1 MTYDVW
7 IIITGSLVGITCAMV
22 GCFLVLRKMAM
33 LADAISHTVLL
44 GIVGGYLVS
53 RSLEGPA
60 LLIGAIIVGLL
71 TAFFV
76 QLLSG
81 KGVQADA
88 AIGVVFTSLFAI
100 GVILLSVFAG
110 SIHLDV
116 DHALM
121 GEITF
126 IPWDTVIFYGI
137 DLGPKAVWLLSFVF
151 LVNLLII
158 IFCYKEFK
166 ISSFDPEMAVAIGI
180 PVLLLHYVQMGMLSI
195 TTVASFDSVGAILVV
210 AMLIVPASTAY
221 LLTDK
226 LLSMLFISAGIGVI
240 SAISGYY
247 MATIFN
253 VSISGAMATSTGIF
267 FALAFLFSP
276 RHGFIA
282 KKRAQMKLKVEM
294 GTVSSSKSPEQ
305 HM

>member
-1 MTYDVW
+1 MTYDAW
-7 IIITGSLVGITCAMV
+7 IILTGSLVGITCAMI

-44 GIVGGYLVS
+44 GIVGGFLVS
-53 RSLEGPA
+53 RSLDGPSM
-60 LLIGAIIVGLL
+60 LIGAVVVGLL
-71 TAFFV
+71 TALLV
-76 QLLSG
+76 QVLSG

-110 SIHLDV
+110 NIHLDV

-126 IPWDTVIFYGI
+126 IPWDTVEWNGM

-151 LVNLLII
+151 IINLLII
-158 IFCYKEFK
+158 IFFYKEFK

-180 PVLLLHYVQMGMLSI
+180 PVLFIHYLQMGMLSI

-226 LLSMLFISAGIGVI
+226 LLTMLIISAGIGVF

-247 MATIFN
+247 MATFLN
-253 VSISGAMATSTGIF
+253 VSIAGAMATSTGIL
-267 FALAFLFSP
+267 FAIAFLFAP
-276 RHGFIA
+276 KHGLLA
-282 KKRAQMKLKVEM
+282 KKRAQRKLSNAANVQVE
-294 GTVSSSKSPEQ
+294 Q
-305 HM
+305 

>member
-1 MTYDVW
+1 MTYDLW
-7 IIITGSLVGITCAMV
+7 IIITGSLVAVTCSMV
-22 GCFLVLRKMAM
+22 GCFLILRKMAM

-53 RSLEGPA
+53 RSLEGPS
-60 LLIGAIIVGLL
+60 LLIGAVVVGLL
-71 TAFFV
+71 TALFV

-88 AIGVVFTSLFAI
+88 AIGVVFTFLFAV

-110 SIHLDV
+110 NIHLDV

-126 IPWDTVIFYGI
+126 IPWDTFEWNGME
-137 DLGPKAVWLLSFVF
+137 LGPKAVWLLLFVF

-158 IFCYKEFK
+158 SLCYKEFK

-180 PVLLLHYVQMGMLSI
+180 PVLLLHYLQMGMLSI

-247 MATIFN
+247 LATLLN
-253 VSISGAMATSTGIF
+253 VSISGAMATSTGILF
-267 FALAFLFSP
+267 TIAFLFSP
-276 RHGFIA
+276 KHGYLA
-282 KKRAQMKLKVEM
+282 KKRAQRKLVKEAAID
-294 GTVSSSKSPEQ
+294 GKTIN
-305 HM
+305 

>member
-1 MTYDVW
+1 MSYDAW
-7 IIITGSLVGITCAMV
+7 IIITGSLVGITCAMI

-44 GIVGGYLVS
+44 GIVGGFLVS
-53 RSLEGPA
+53 RSLDGPA
-60 LLIGAIIVGLL
+60 LLIGAVVVGLL
-71 TAFFV
+71 TALLV
-76 QLLSG
+76 QVLSG
-81 KGVQADA
+81 KGVQGDA
-88 AIGVVFTSLFAI
+88 AIGIVFTSLFAV

-110 SIHLDV
+110 NIHLDV

-126 IPWDTVIFYGI
+126 IPWDTFQWNGI

-151 LVNLLII
+151 IVNLLLI
-158 IFCYKEFK
+158 IFFYKEFK
-166 ISSFDPEMAVAIGI
+166 ISSFDPEMALAIGI
-180 PVLLLHYVQMGMLSI
+180 PVLFIHYLQMGMLSI

-226 LLSMLFISAGIGVI
+226 LLNMLFISAGIGVI

-247 MATIFN
+247 MAAFLN
-253 VSISGAMATSTGIF
+253 VSIAGAMATSTGIL

-276 RHGFIA
+276 KHGLVA
-282 KKRAQMKLKVEM
+282 KKRAQKKLSKA
-294 GTVSSSKSPEQ
+294 SSNTATIGN
-305 HM
+305 

>member
-1 MTYDVW
+1 MTYDMW
-7 IIITGSLVGITCAMV
+7 IIVTGSLVGITCAMV

-44 GIVGGYLVS
+44 GIVGGFLVS
-53 RSLEGPA
+53 QSLDGPS
-60 LLIGAIIVGLL
+60 LLIGAVVVGLL
-71 TAFFV
+71 TALLV
-76 QLLSG
+76 QVLSG

-110 SIHLDV
+110 NIHLDV

-126 IPWDTVIFYGI
+126 IPWDTVVWNGME
-137 DLGPKAVWLLSFVF
+137 LGPKAVWLLSFVF

-158 IFCYKEFK
+158 FLLYKEFK
-166 ISSFDPEMAVAIGI
+166 ISTFDPALATAIGI
-180 PVLLLHYVQMGMLSI
+180 PVLFIHYLQMGMLSI

-210 AMLIVPASTAY
+210 AMLIVPASAAY

-226 LLSMLFISAGIGVI
+226 LLAMLIISAGIGVF

-247 MATIFN
+247 MATLLN
-253 VSISGAMATSTGIF
+253 VSISGAMATSTGIVF
-267 FALAFLFSP
+267 GLAFFFSP
-276 RHGFIA
+276 KHGLLA
-282 KKRAQMKLKVEM
+282 KKRAQQKLSM
-294 GTVSSSKSPEQ
+294 NGRG
-305 HM
+305 

>member
-1 MTYDVW
+1 MMYDIW
-7 IIITGSLVGITCAMV
+7 IIITGSLVGITCAMI
-22 GCFLVLRKMAM
+22 GCFLVLRKMSM

-53 RSLEGPA
+53 RSLDGPS
-60 LLIGAIIVGLL
+60 LLIGAVIVGLL
-71 TAFFV
+71 TAYLV

-81 KGVQADA
+81 KGVQGDA
-88 AIGVVFTSLFAI
+88 AIGIVFTFLFAV

-110 SIHLDV
+110 NIHLDV

-126 IPWDTVIFYGI
+126 IPWDTVKWNGME
-137 DLGPKAVWLLSFVF
+137 LGPKAVWLLTFVM

-158 IFCYKEFK
+158 ILFYKEFK

-180 PVLLLHYVQMGMLSI
+180 PVLVIHYVQMGMLSI

-226 LLSMLFISAGIGVI
+226 LLHMLFISAGIGVI
-240 SAISGYY
+240 SAICGYY
-247 MATIFN
+247 VATFLN
-253 VSISGAMATSTGIF
+253 VSISGAMASSTGII
-267 FALAFLFSP
+267 FAMAFLFSP
-276 RHGFIA
+276 KHGFVM
-282 KKRAQMKLKVEM
+282 KKRAQRKLAKEASLLV
-294 GTVSSSKSPEQ
+294 K
-305 HM
+305 

>member
-7 IIITGSLVGITCAMV
+7 IIVTGSLVGITCAMI

-53 RSLEGPA
+53 RSLEGPSM
-60 LLIGAIIVGLL
+60 LIGAVVVGLL
-71 TAFFV
+71 TALLV
-76 QLLSG
+76 QVLSG

-110 SIHLDV
+110 NIHLDV

-126 IPWDTVIFYGI
+126 IPWDTMEWNGM

-151 LVNLLII
+151 IINLLII
-158 IFCYKEFK
+158 IFFYKEFK

-180 PVLLLHYVQMGMLSI
+180 PVLFIHYLQMGMLSI

-226 LLSMLFISAGIGVI
+226 LISMLFISAGIGVF

-247 MATIFN
+247 VATFLN
-253 VSISGAMATSTGIF
+253 VSIAGAMATVTGVL
-267 FALAFLFSP
+267 FAIAFLFSP
-276 RHGFIA
+276 KQGLLA
-282 KKRAQMKLKVEM
+282 KKRAQRKL
-294 GTVSSSKSPEQ
+294 SKAANA
-305 HM
+305 

>member
-1 MTYDVW
+1 MTYDAW
-7 IIITGSLVGITCAMV
+7 IIVTGSLVAITCAMI

-44 GIVGGYLVS
+44 GIVGGFLIT
-53 RSLEGPA
+53 RSLEGPS
-60 LLIGAIIVGLL
+60 LLIGAVVVGLL
-71 TAFFV
+71 TALLV
-76 QLLSG
+76 QVLSG

-88 AIGVVFTSLFAI
+88 AIGVVFTSLFAV

-110 SIHLDV
+110 NIHLDV

-126 IPWDTVIFYGI
+126 IPWDTLEWNGME
-137 DLGPKAVWLLSFVF
+137 LGPKAVWLLSFVF

-158 IFCYKEFK
+158 VLFYKEFK

-180 PVLLLHYVQMGMLSI
+180 PVLFIHYLQMGMLSI

-226 LLSMLFISAGIGVI
+226 LLNMLFISAGIGVV

-247 MATIFN
+247 MATLLN
-253 VSISGAMATSTGIF
+253 VSIAGAMATSTGILF
-267 FALAFLFSP
+267 GFTFLFSP
-276 RHGFIA
+276 KHGLLA
-282 KKRAQMKLKVEM
+282 KKRAQQKLSKI
-294 GTVSSSKSPEQ
+294 SSGQGLSS
-305 HM
+305 

>member
-1 MTYDVW
+1 MTYDAW
-7 IIITGSLVGITCAMV
+7 IIITGSLVGVTCAMI
-22 GCFLVLRKMAM
+22 GCFLVVRKMAM

-53 RSLEGPA
+53 RSLDGPS
-60 LLIGAIIVGLL
+60 LLIGAVVVGLL
-71 TAFFV
+71 TALLV
-76 QLLSG
+76 QVLSG
-81 KGVQADA
+81 KGVQGDA
-88 AIGVVFTSLFAI
+88 AIGIVFTSLFAV
-100 GVILLSVFAG
+100 GVILLSLFAG
-110 SIHLDV
+110 NIHLDV

-126 IPWDTVIFYGI
+126 IPWDTVQWNGM

-151 LVNLLII
+151 IVNLLII
-158 IFCYKEFK
+158 IFFYKEFK

-180 PVLLLHYVQMGMLSI
+180 PVLFIHYLQMGMLSI

-226 LLSMLFISAGIGVI
+226 LLNMLFISAGIGVI

-247 MATIFN
+247 MASFLN
-253 VSISGAMATSTGIF
+253 VSIAGAMATSTGIL

-276 RHGFIA
+276 KHGLIA
-282 KKRAQMKLKVEM
+282 KKRAQKKLSKATSKTA
-294 GTVSSSKSPEQ
+294 TVGN
-305 HM
+305 

>member
-1 MTYDVW
+1 MTYDAW
-7 IIITGSLVGITCAMV
+7 IIVTGSLVAITCAMI

-44 GIVGGYLVS
+44 GIVGGFLIT
-53 RSLEGPA
+53 RSLEGPS
-60 LLIGAIIVGLL
+60 LLIGAVVVGLL
-71 TAFFV
+71 TALLV
-76 QLLSG
+76 QVLSG

-88 AIGVVFTSLFAI
+88 AIGVVFTSLFAV

-110 SIHLDV
+110 NIHLDV

-126 IPWDTVIFYGI
+126 IPWDTLEWNGME
-137 DLGPKAVWLLSFVF
+137 LGPKAVWLLSFVF

-158 IFCYKEFK
+158 VLFYKEFK

-180 PVLLLHYVQMGMLSI
+180 PVLFIHYLQMGMLSI

-226 LLSMLFISAGIGVI
+226 LLNMLFISAGIGVV

-247 MATIFN
+247 MATLLN
-253 VSISGAMATSTGIF
+253 VSIAGAMATSTGILF
-267 FALAFLFSP
+267 GFTFLFSP
-276 RHGFIA
+276 KHGLLA
-282 KKRAQMKLKVEM
+282 KKRAQQKLSKI
-294 GTVSSSKSPEQ
+294 SSGQGLNS
-305 HM
+305 

>member
-1 MTYDVW
+1 MTYDAW
-7 IIITGSLVGITCAMV
+7 IIVTGSLVGITCAMI

-44 GIVGGYLVS
+44 GIVVGFLVS
-53 RSLEGPA
+53 HSLDGPF
-60 LLIGAIIVGLL
+60 LLIGAVVVGIL
-71 TAFFV
+71 TALLV
-76 QLLSG
+76 QVLSG

-110 SIHLDV
+110 NIHLDV

-126 IPWDTVIFYGI
+126 IPWDTVEWNGM

-151 LVNLLII
+151 IINLLII
-158 IFCYKEFK
+158 ILFYKEFK
-166 ISSFDPEMAVAIGI
+166 ISSFDSEMAVAIGI
-180 PVLLLHYVQMGMLSI
+180 PVLLIHYLQMGMLSI

-226 LLSMLFISAGIGVI
+226 LLYMLFISAGIGVF

-247 MATIFN
+247 MATFFN
-253 VSISGAMATSTGIF
+253 VSIAGAMATSTGIL

-276 RHGFIA
+276 KQGLLA
-282 KKRAQMKLKVEM
+282 KKLAQQKLSKA
-294 GTVSSSKSPEQ
+294 TNSSSTTL
-305 HM
+305 

>member
-1 MTYDVW
+1 MSYDAW
-7 IIITGSLVGITCAMV
+7 IIITGSLVGITCAMI

-44 GIVGGYLVS
+44 GIVGGFLVS
-53 RSLEGPA
+53 RSLDGPA
-60 LLIGAIIVGLL
+60 LLIGAVVVGLL
-71 TAFFV
+71 TALLV
-76 QLLSG
+76 QVLSG
-81 KGVQADA
+81 KGVQGDA
-88 AIGVVFTSLFAI
+88 AIGIVFTSLFAV

-110 SIHLDV
+110 NIHLDV

-126 IPWDTVIFYGI
+126 IPWDTFQWNGI

-151 LVNLLII
+151 IVNLLLI
-158 IFCYKEFK
+158 IFFYKEFK
-166 ISSFDPEMAVAIGI
+166 ISSFDPEMALAIGI
-180 PVLLLHYVQMGMLSI
+180 PVLFIHYLQMGMLSI

-226 LLSMLFISAGIGVI
+226 LLNMLFISAGIGVI
-240 SAISGYY
+240 AAISGYY
-247 MATIFN
+247 MAAFLN
-253 VSISGAMATSTGIF
+253 VSIAGAMATSTGVL

-276 RHGFIA
+276 KHGLVA
-282 KKRAQMKLKVEM
+282 KKRAQKKLSKA
-294 GTVSSSKSPEQ
+294 SSNTATIGN
-305 HM
+305 

>member
-1 MTYDVW
+1 MTYDAW
-7 IIITGSLVGITCAMV
+7 IIITGSLVGITCAMI
-22 GCFLVLRKMAM
+22 GCFLVVRKMAM

-53 RSLEGPA
+53 RSLDGPS
-60 LLIGAIIVGLL
+60 LLIGAVVVGLL
-71 TAFFV
+71 TALLV
-76 QLLSG
+76 QVLSG
-81 KGVQADA
+81 KGVQGDA
-88 AIGVVFTSLFAI
+88 AIGIVFTSLFAV

-110 SIHLDV
+110 DIHLDV

-126 IPWDTVIFYGI
+126 IPWDTVQWNGME
-137 DLGPKAVWLLSFVF
+137 LGPKAVWLLSFVF
-151 LVNLLII
+151 IVNLLII
-158 IFCYKEFK
+158 IFFYKEFK

-180 PVLLLHYVQMGMLSI
+180 PVLFIHYLQMGMLSI

-226 LLSMLFISAGIGVI
+226 LLRMLFISAGIGVI

-247 MATIFN
+247 MASFLN
-253 VSISGAMATSTGIF
+253 VSIAGAMATSTGIL

-276 RHGFIA
+276 KHGLIA
-282 KKRAQMKLKVEM
+282 KKRAQKKLSKATSKTA
-294 GTVSSSKSPEQ
+294 TVGN
-305 HM
+305 

>member
-1 MTYDVW
+1 MTYDFW
-7 IIITGSLVGITCAMV
+7 IILTGSLVGVTCAMI

-53 RSLEGPA
+53 RSLEGPS
-60 LLIGAIIVGLL
+60 LLIGAVVVGLL
-71 TAFFV
+71 TAFLV
-76 QLLSG
+76 QVLSG

-88 AIGVVFTSLFAI
+88 AIGVVFTSLFAV

-110 SIHLDV
+110 NIHLDV

-126 IPWDTVIFYGI
+126 IPWDTMEWNGME
-137 DLGPKAVWLLSFVF
+137 LGPKAVWLLSIVF
-151 LVNLLII
+151 IINLLLII
-158 IFCYKEFK
+158 LFYKEFK
-166 ISSFDPEMAVAIGI
+166 ISSFDPEMAAAIGI
-180 PVLLLHYVQMGMLSI
+180 PVLLIHYLQMGMLSI

-226 LLSMLFISAGIGVI
+226 LINMLIISACIGVI
-240 SAISGYY
+240 SSFSGYY
-247 MATIFN
+247 VATFLN
-253 VSISGAMATSTGIF
+253 VSIAGAMATTAGIMF
-267 FALAFLFSP
+267 GIAFLFSP
-276 RHGFIA
+276 RHGLIA
-282 KKRAQMKLKVEM
+282 KKRAQKNL
-294 GTVSSSKSPEQ
+294 SKGRNVTETTLEG
-305 HM
+305 

>member
-1 MTYDVW
+1 MSYDAW
-7 IIITGSLVGITCAMV
+7 IIITGSLVGITCAMI

-53 RSLEGPA
+53 RSLEGPS
-60 LLIGAIIVGLL
+60 LLIGAVVVGLL
-71 TAFFV
+71 TALLV
-76 QLLSG
+76 QVLSG
-81 KGVQADA
+81 KGVQSDA
-88 AIGVVFTSLFAI
+88 AIGIVFTSLFAI
-100 GVILLSVFAG
+100 GVIILSTSIG
-110 SIHLDV
+110 DIHLDV

-126 IPWDTVIFYGI
+126 IPWDTVEWNGM

-151 LVNLLII
+151 IVNLLII
-158 IFCYKEFK
+158 IAFYKEFK
-166 ISSFDPEMAVAIGI
+166 ISSFDPEMAIAIGI
-180 PVLLLHYVQMGMLSI
+180 PVLFIHYLQMGMLSI

-226 LLSMLFISAGIGVI
+226 LLNMLFISAGIGVF
-240 SAISGYY
+240 SAVSGYY
-247 MATIFN
+247 AATLLN
-253 VSISGAMATSTGIF
+253 VSIAGAMATATGIL

-276 RHGFIA
+276 KHGLIA
-282 KKRAQMKLKVEM
+282 KKRAQRKL
-294 GTVSSSKSPEQ
+294 SKAASVTS
-305 HM
+305 

>member
-1 MTYDVW
+1 M
-7 IIITGSLVGITCAMV
+7 I

-53 RSLEGPA
+53 RSLEGPSM
-60 LLIGAIIVGLL
+60 LIGAVVVGLL
-71 TAFFV
+71 TALLV
-76 QLLSG
+76 QVLSG

-110 SIHLDV
+110 NIHLDV

-126 IPWDTVIFYGI
+126 IPWDTMEWNGM

-151 LVNLLII
+151 IINLLII
-158 IFCYKEFK
+158 IFFYKEFK

-180 PVLLLHYVQMGMLSI
+180 PVLFIHYLQMGMLSI

-226 LLSMLFISAGIGVI
+226 LISMLFISAGIGVF

-247 MATIFN
+247 VATFLN
-253 VSISGAMATSTGIF
+253 VSIAGAMATVTGVL
-267 FALAFLFSP
+267 FAIAFLFSP
-276 RHGFIA
+276 KHGLLA
-282 KKRAQMKLKVEM
+282 KKRAQRKLSKVANA
-294 GTVSSSKSPEQ
+294 
-305 HM
+305 

>member
-1 MTYDVW
+1 MTYDAW
-7 IIITGSLVGITCAMV
+7 IIITGSLVGITCAMI

-53 RSLEGPA
+53 RSLDGPS
-60 LLIGAIIVGLL
+60 LLIGAVIVGLL
-71 TAFFV
+71 TALLV
-76 QLLSG
+76 QVLSG
-81 KGVQADA
+81 KGVQGDA
-88 AIGVVFTSLFAI
+88 AIGIVFTSLFAV

-110 SIHLDV
+110 NIHLDV

-126 IPWDTVIFYGI
+126 IPWDTVEWNGME
-137 DLGPKAVWLLSFVF
+137 LGPKAVWLLGFVF
-151 LVNLLII
+151 IVNLLII
-158 IFCYKEFK
+158 IFFYKEFK

-180 PVLLLHYVQMGMLSI
+180 PVLFIHYLQMGMLSI

-226 LLSMLFISAGIGVI
+226 LLNMLFISAGIGVF

-247 MATIFN
+247 MATVLN
-253 VSISGAMATSTGIF
+253 VSIAGAMATSTGVL

-276 RHGFIA
+276 KHGLLA
-282 KKRAQMKLKVEM
+282 KKRAQKKL
-294 GTVSSSKSPEQ
+294 SKATAKTATTNPGL
-305 HM
+305 

>member
-1 MTYDVW
+1 MTYDAW
-7 IIITGSLVGITCAMV
+7 IIITGSLVGVTCAMI
-22 GCFLVLRKMAM
+22 GCFLVVRKMAM

-53 RSLEGPA
+53 RSLDGPS
-60 LLIGAIIVGLL
+60 LLIGAVVVGLL
-71 TAFFV
+71 TALLV
-76 QLLSG
+76 QVLSG
-81 KGVQADA
+81 KGVQGDA
-88 AIGVVFTSLFAI
+88 AIGIVFTSLFAV
-100 GVILLSVFAG
+100 GVILLSLFAG
-110 SIHLDV
+110 NIHLDV

-126 IPWDTVIFYGI
+126 IPWDTVQWNGM

-151 LVNLLII
+151 IVNLLII
-158 IFCYKEFK
+158 IFFYKEFK

-180 PVLLLHYVQMGMLSI
+180 PVLFIHYLQMGMLSI

-226 LLSMLFISAGIGVI
+226 LLNMLFISAGIGVI

-247 MATIFN
+247 MASFLN
-253 VSISGAMATSTGIF
+253 VSIAGAMATSTGIL

-276 RHGFIA
+276 KHGLIA
-282 KKRAQMKLKVEM
+282 KKRAQKKL
-294 GTVSSSKSPEQ
+294 SKATQ
-305 HM
+305 KTATIGN

>member
-1 MTYDVW
+1 MTYDAW
-7 IIITGSLVGITCAMV
+7 IIITGSLVGITCAMI

-53 RSLEGPA
+53 RSLDGLS
-60 LLIGAIIVGLL
+60 LLIGAVVVGLL
-71 TAFFV
+71 TALLV
-76 QLLSG
+76 QVLSG
-81 KGVQADA
+81 KGVQGDA
-88 AIGVVFTSLFAI
+88 AIGIVFTSLFAV

-110 SIHLDV
+110 NIHLDV

-126 IPWDTVIFYGI
+126 IPWDTVEWNGME
-137 DLGPKAVWLLSFVF
+137 LGPKAVWLLGFVF
-151 LVNLLII
+151 IVNLLIS
-158 IFCYKEFK
+158 IFFYKEFK

-180 PVLLLHYVQMGMLSI
+180 PVLFIHYLQMGMLSI

-226 LLSMLFISAGIGVI
+226 LLNMLFISAGIGVF

-247 MATIFN
+247 MATLLN
-253 VSISGAMATSTGIF
+253 VSIAGAMATSTGVL

-276 RHGFIA
+276 KHGLLA
-282 KKRAQMKLKVEM
+282 KKRAQKKL
-294 GTVSSSKSPEQ
+294 SKATAKTATTNPGI
-305 HM
+305 

>member
-1 MTYDVW
+1 MTYDAW
-7 IIITGSLVGITCAMV
+7 IIITGSLVGITCAMI

-60 LLIGAIIVGLL
+60 LLIGAVIVGLL
-71 TAFFV
+71 TAFLV
-76 QLLSG
+76 QVLSG
-81 KGVQADA
+81 KGVQGDA
-88 AIGVVFTSLFAI
+88 AIGIVFTSLFAV
-100 GVILLSVFAG
+100 GVILLSLFAG
-110 SIHLDV
+110 NIHLDV

-126 IPWDTVIFYGI
+126 IPWDTVQWNGME
-137 DLGPKAVWLLSFVF
+137 LGPKAVWLLSFVF
-151 LVNLLII
+151 IVNLLII
-158 IFCYKEFK
+158 IFFYKEFK

-180 PVLLLHYVQMGMLSI
+180 PVLLIHYLQMGMLSI

-226 LLSMLFISAGIGVI
+226 LLNMLFISAGIGVF
-240 SAISGYY
+240 SAIGGYY
-247 MATIFN
+247 MATFLN
-253 VSISGAMATSTGIF
+253 VSIAGAMATSTGIF

-276 RHGFIA
+276 KHGLVA
-282 KKRAQMKLKVEM
+282 KKRAQNKL
-294 GTVSSSKSPEQ
+294 SKATSKTTSIG
-305 HM
+305 

>member
-1 MTYDVW
+1 MTYDAW
-7 IIITGSLVGITCAMV
+7 IIITGSLVGVTCAMI
-22 GCFLVLRKMAM
+22 GCFLVVRKMAM

-53 RSLEGPA
+53 RSLDGPS
-60 LLIGAIIVGLL
+60 LLIGAVVVGLL
-71 TAFFV
+71 TALLV
-76 QLLSG
+76 QVLSG
-81 KGVQADA
+81 KGVQGDA
-88 AIGVVFTSLFAI
+88 AIGIVFTSLFAV
-100 GVILLSVFAG
+100 GVILLSLFAG
-110 SIHLDV
+110 NIHLDV

-126 IPWDTVIFYGI
+126 IPWDTVQWNGM

-151 LVNLLII
+151 IVNLLLI
-158 IFCYKEFK
+158 IFFYKEFK

-180 PVLLLHYVQMGMLSI
+180 PVLFIHYLQMGMLSI

-226 LLSMLFISAGIGVI
+226 LLNMLFISAGIGVI

-247 MATIFN
+247 MASFLN
-253 VSISGAMATSTGIF
+253 VSIAGAMATSTGIL

-276 RHGFIA
+276 KHGLIA
-282 KKRAQMKLKVEM
+282 KKRAQRKL
-294 GTVSSSKSPEQ
+294 SKATQ
-305 HM
+305 KTATIGN

>member
-1 MTYDVW
+1 MTYDAW
-7 IIITGSLVGITCAMV
+7 IIVTGSLVGVTCAMI

-44 GIVGGYLVS
+44 GIVVGYLVT
-53 RSLEGPA
+53 RSLDGPS
-60 LLIGAIIVGLL
+60 LLIGAVVVGLL
-71 TAFFV
+71 TALLV
-76 QLLSG
+76 QVLSG

-110 SIHLDV
+110 NIHLDV

-126 IPWDTVIFYGI
+126 IPWDTVEWNGM

-151 LVNLLII
+151 IVNLLII
-158 IFCYKEFK
+158 IFFYKEFK

-180 PVLLLHYVQMGMLSI
+180 PVLLIHYLQMGMLSI

-226 LLSMLFISAGIGVI
+226 LLNMLFISAGIGVF

-247 MATIFN
+247 MATLLN
-253 VSISGAMATSTGIF
+253 VSIAGAMATSTGIL

-276 RHGFIA
+276 KQGLLA
-282 KKRAQMKLKVEM
+282 KKRAQHKLSKA
-294 GTVSSSKSPEQ
+294 TNSSNTRLEN
-305 HM
+305 

>member
-1 MTYDVW
+1 MTYDAW
-7 IIITGSLVGITCAMV
+7 IILTGALVGITCAMI

-53 RSLEGPA
+53 RSLEGPS
-60 LLIGAIIVGLL
+60 LLIGAVVVGLL
-71 TAFFV
+71 TALLV
-76 QLLSG
+76 QVLSG
-81 KGVQADA
+81 KGVQGDA
-88 AIGVVFTSLFAI
+88 AIGIVFTSLFAV

-110 SIHLDV
+110 NIHLDV

-126 IPWDTVIFYGI
+126 IPWDTMQWNGME
-137 DLGPKAVWLLSFVF
+137 LGPKAVWLLSFVF
-151 LVNLLII
+151 IVNLLII
-158 IFCYKEFK
+158 IIFYKEFK

-180 PVLLLHYVQMGMLSI
+180 PVLFIHYLQMGMLSI

-226 LLSMLFISAGIGVI
+226 LINMLFISAGIGVF

-247 MATIFN
+247 IATFLN
-253 VSISGAMATSTGIF
+253 VSIAGAMATSTGILF
-267 FALAFLFSP
+267 GLAFLFSP
-276 RHGFIA
+276 SHGIIA
-282 KKRAQMKLKVEM
+282 KKRAQKKLSKAVAK
-294 GTVSSSKSPEQ
+294 TVTID
-305 HM
+305 H

>member
-1 MTYDVW
+1 MTYDAW
-7 IIITGSLVGITCAMV
+7 IILTGALVGITCAMI

-53 RSLEGPA
+53 RSLEGPS
-60 LLIGAIIVGLL
+60 LLIGAVVVGLL
-71 TAFFV
+71 TALLV
-76 QLLSG
+76 QVLSG
-81 KGVQADA
+81 KGVQGDA
-88 AIGVVFTSLFAI
+88 AIGIVFTSLFAV

-110 SIHLDV
+110 NIHLDV

-126 IPWDTVIFYGI
+126 IPWDTMQWNGME
-137 DLGPKAVWLLSFVF
+137 LGPKAVWLLSFVF
-151 LVNLLII
+151 IVNLLII
-158 IFCYKEFK
+158 IIFYKEFK

-180 PVLLLHYVQMGMLSI
+180 PVLFIHYLQMGMLSI

-226 LLSMLFISAGIGVI
+226 LINMLFISAGIGVF

-247 MATIFN
+247 IATFLN
-253 VSISGAMATSTGIF
+253 VSIAGAMATSTGILF
-267 FALAFLFSP
+267 GLAFLFSP
-276 RHGFIA
+276 SHGIIA
-282 KKRAQMKLKVEM
+282 KKRAQKKLSKAVAK
-294 GTVSSSKSPEQ
+294 TVTIDQ
-305 HM
+305 

>member
-1 MTYDVW
+1 MTYDFW
-7 IIITGSLVGITCAMV
+7 IILTGSLVGVTCAMI

-53 RSLEGPA
+53 RSLEGPS
-60 LLIGAIIVGLL
+60 LLIGAVVVGLL
-71 TAFFV
+71 TAFLV
-76 QLLSG
+76 QVLSG

-88 AIGVVFTSLFAI
+88 AIGVVFTSLFAV

-110 SIHLDV
+110 NIHLDV

-126 IPWDTVIFYGI
+126 IPWDTMEWNGME
-137 DLGPKAVWLLSFVF
+137 LGPKAVWLLSIVF
-151 LVNLLII
+151 IINLLLII
-158 IFCYKEFK
+158 LFYKEFK
-166 ISSFDPEMAVAIGI
+166 ISSFDPEMAAAIGI
-180 PVLLLHYVQMGMLSI
+180 PVLLIHYLQMGMLSI

-226 LLSMLFISAGIGVI
+226 LINMLIISACIGVI
-240 SAISGYY
+240 SSFSGYY
-247 MATIFN
+247 VATFLN
-253 VSISGAMATSTGIF
+253 VSIAGAMATTAGIMF
-267 FALAFLFSP
+267 GIAFLFSP
-276 RHGFIA
+276 RHGLIA
-282 KKRAQMKLKVEM
+282 KKRAQKNL
-294 GTVSSSKSPEQ
+294 SKGRNLTETTLEG
-305 HM
+305 

>member
-1 MTYDVW
+1 MTYDAW
-7 IIITGSLVGITCAMV
+7 IILTGSLVGITCAMI

-44 GIVGGYLVS
+44 GIVGGFLVS
-53 RSLEGPA
+53 RSLDGPSM
-60 LLIGAIIVGLL
+60 LIGAVVVGLL
-71 TAFFV
+71 TALLV
-76 QLLSG
+76 QVLSG

-110 SIHLDV
+110 NIHLDV

-126 IPWDTVIFYGI
+126 IPWDTVTWNGM

-151 LVNLLII
+151 VINLLII
-158 IFCYKEFK
+158 IFFYKEFK

-180 PVLLLHYVQMGMLSI
+180 PVLVIHYLQMGMLSI

-226 LLSMLFISAGIGVI
+226 LVSMLFISAGIGVF
-240 SAISGYY
+240 SAVSGYY
-247 MATIFN
+247 VATFLN
-253 VSISGAMATSTGIF
+253 VSIAGAMATVTGVL
-267 FALAFLFSP
+267 FAITFLFAP
-276 RHGFIA
+276 KHGLLA
-282 KKRAQMKLKVEM
+282 KKRAQRKLSTTINSPSRTMEM
-294 GTVSSSKSPEQ
+294 
-305 HM
+305 

>member
-1 MTYDVW
+1 MTYDAW
-7 IIITGSLVGITCAMV
+7 IIVTGSLVAITCAMI
-22 GCFLVLRKMAM
+22 GCFLVLRKMSM

-44 GIVGGYLVS
+44 GIVGGFLIT
-53 RSLEGPA
+53 RSLEGPS
-60 LLIGAIIVGLL
+60 LLIGAVVVGLL
-71 TAFFV
+71 TALLV
-76 QLLSG
+76 QVLSG

-88 AIGVVFTSLFAI
+88 AIGVVFTSLFAV

-110 SIHLDV
+110 NIHLDV

-126 IPWDTVIFYGI
+126 IPWDTLEWNGME
-137 DLGPKAVWLLSFVF
+137 LGPKAVWLLSFVF

-158 IFCYKEFK
+158 VLFYKEFK

-180 PVLLLHYVQMGMLSI
+180 PVLFIHYLQMGMLSI

-226 LLSMLFISAGIGVI
+226 LLNMLFISAGIGVV

-247 MATIFN
+247 MATLLN
-253 VSISGAMATSTGIF
+253 VSIAGAMATSTGILF
-267 FALAFLFSP
+267 GFTFLFSP
-276 RHGFIA
+276 KHGLLA
-282 KKRAQMKLKVEM
+282 KKRAQQKLSKI
-294 GTVSSSKSPEQ
+294 SSSKSLSS
-305 HM
+305 